1 MGEQVRLAGFDP
13 AQPAPRSLCV
23 SPKSFVFPLCPA
35 HDKWIYR
42 AQCPAKRR
50 TMKTPV
56 IVDPANK
63 NRPCPLGNFLQV
75 EIVAMM
81 QLPAAYVFAHRLGRF
96 VADRRRETDEQLS
109 QRDSSICR
117 GWNVKPRKS
126 KRWLRIAVR
135 WVGVFAVHNLRL
147 LRMQFQLTHRKPR
160 FQRLPQ

>member
-13 AQPAPRSLCV
+13 AQPAPCSLCV

-35 HDKWIYR
+35 HDKWIYC

-63 NRPCPLGNFLQV
+63 SRPCPLGDFLQV

-81 QLPAAYVFAHRLGRF
+81 QLPATHVFAHRLGRF
-96 VADRRRETDEQLS
+96 VADRRGETDEQLS
-109 QRDSSICR
+109 SAIHRLS
-117 GWNVKPRKS
+117 GS
-126 KRWLRIAVR
+126 KRKAQKIEALLRITVR
-135 WVGVFAVHNLRL
+135 SVRVFAVHNLRL
-147 LRMQFQLTHRKPR
+147 LRMQFQLTRRKSR